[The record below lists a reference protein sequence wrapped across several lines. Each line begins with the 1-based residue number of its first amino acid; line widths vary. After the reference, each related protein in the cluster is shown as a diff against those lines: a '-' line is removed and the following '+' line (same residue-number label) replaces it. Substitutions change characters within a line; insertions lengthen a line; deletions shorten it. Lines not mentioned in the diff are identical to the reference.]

1 MTVYQQPASS
11 TTAVIDLGAGWR
23 QQPSERDQPGTRTL
37 LRPVAAAVAAVLV
50 FVLGGA
56 VPARLLREL
65 AAIAFTAQGDFQIVD
80 DLLLVR
86 DADRLAGYRLDDG
99 AQAWS
104 MPLPGAAG
112 SGMTPTAAVPG
123 MILTEMQD
131 RATGGRT
138 TYAIDVVAGVIRWQ
152 DGLPVTAL
160 GEVAVAIWSTGQ
172 DRTSMQVTVRD
183 LRTGQPRW
191 DMREVLPAIDFSATV
206 GGRGPI
212 PIWTLGRA
220 GELTERD
227 LRDGTVLRRHR
238 LDLGGAVPTDLNV
251 LGDEL
256 TLETVLGGVKS
267 TARYTTADLAP
278 VVVTAP
284 YVFRTDC
291 GAHWCTSSLPTTD
304 EASSNTVA
312 IVDKAT
318 GEVRRSFANGSTV
331 VPTPLGLL
339 VAGPQPRGNGL
350 PVLALLDAATARPL
364 ADLTGWDLHM
374 GPATSVTVLI
384 RGKDNRQVGW
394 LTPGGVEL
402 TQLPAAVPVSRCAFA
417 PRIVVCPG
425 DAGGLTLW
433 RVTG

>member
-1 MTVYQQPASS
+1 MYQQPAST
-11 TTAVIDLGAGWR
+11 TTAAIDLGAGWR
-23 QQPSERDQPGTRTL
+23 QQPSERDNPGTRRM

-50 FVLGGA
+50 LALGGA

-112 SGMTPTAAVPG
+112 SGMTSTAAVPG
-123 MILTEMQD
+123 VILTEMQD
-131 RATGGRT
+131 RATGART

-206 GGRGPI
+206 AGPGPI
-212 PIWTLGRA
+212 PIWTLGRD

-227 LRDGTVLRRHR
+227 LRDGTVLRRQR
-238 LDLGGAVPTDLNV
+238 LDLHGAVPTDLNV

-256 TLETVLGGVKS
+256 TLETALGGVKT

-278 VVVTAP
+278 VALTAP
-284 YVFRTDC
+284 YVFRADC
-291 GAHWCTSSLPTTD
+291 GAHWCTSTLPTTD
-304 EASSNTVA
+304 EADTTTVA

-318 GEVRRSFANGSTV
+318 GEERRSFPNGSSV

-364 ADLTGWDLHM
+364 ADLTDWDLHM
-374 GPATSVTVLI
+374 GSATSVTVLI
-384 RGKDNRQVGW
+384 RGRNPRQVGW

-402 TQLPAAVPVSRCAFA
+402 TQLPVAVLVSRCGFA